1 MVKEISLSKVV
12 KALLKKIWLV
22 VALAVICGVGA
33 NLYSTNMIAPKYS
46 STSMLYIYNAGVGNV
61 SGQLSQTNMVASQ
74 GALMLYLEL
83 YKTST
88 VLEAAERE
96 IEEYKQGYLSGDEAY
111 KDYGFL
117 ADRTITAGQIGSMI
131 TAYQANQT
139 ELLYIRSTA
148 NDPRVAKLV
157 TTVVTD
163 VLQNEIPK
171 MLGATSNKVMQKA
184 TYSTVPTGP
193 NVAQHTLLGIV
204 AGAAFACLLVLVT
217 LIFDNVIR
225 VEDDLYEDFPEIPVL
240 GIIPEINATKSDK
253 RGSIHKNNRN

>member
-12 KALLKKIWLV
+12 KALVKRLWLIV
-22 VALAVICGVGA
+22 VLAIIGGVGS
-33 NLYSTNMIAPKYS
+33 NLYASNMVAPKYS

-61 SGQLSQTNMVASQ
+61 SGQLSQTNMIASQ

-88 VLEAAERE
+88 VLDAAAKE
-96 IEEYKQGYLSGDEAY
+96 IEEYKEGYLSGDEKY
-111 KDYGFL
+111 KDYDFL

-148 NDPRVAKLV
+148 NDPRVAQLV

-171 MLGATSNKVMQKA
+171 MLDATSNKVMQKA
-184 TYSTVPTGP
+184 TFSSTPTSP
-193 NVAQHTLLGIV
+193 NVPRYTALGAI
-204 AGAAFACLLVLVT
+204 AGIAFACFIIFAALVL
-217 LIFDNVIR
+217 DNVIR

-240 GIIPEINATKSDK
+240 GIIPEINSVRSEK
-253 RGSIHKNNRN
+253 RGLVYKSNRN